1 MATMRTF
8 GRSFLPSRAWSI
20 LIGGAVALLALA
32 PQAQSPVR
40 TLVTGYIA
48 LSPGGGELTAVAVV
62 KPGRDIFLPNV
73 LVSLRDPAG
82 NAQIAGPGVTD
93 LSGRFT
99 VSVNGPARFQVCW
112 KTHGFI
118 DGCSKTIYSVST
130 RPVNISTLRITAART
145 QTTVPVIGKVLL
157 KDGSPTRFFEPL
169 ANINAFA
176 RVALV
181 DKGGKVMDEAYVNNF
196 GDYALPRVPTGQQ
209 VALRAV
215 IGKGVG
221 QQRLDPGPQ
230 GANLQAAPFH
240 IIDLAIANS
249 APRLDPLVALDSAGH
264 LVKVAK
270 PGSTV
275 TLTSRGTDPDGDKLR
290 YTWLVDD
297 GSGTLSAP
305 SGAKASWAIPNRAGL
320 FTVTLIADDGKGG

>member
-1 MATMRTF
+1 MRKL
-8 GRSFLPSRAWSI
+8 GRSILSSRAWSI
-20 LIGGAVALLALA
+20 LIGGAVALLALT

-48 LSPGGGELTAVAVV
+48 LSPGGGDQTALAVV
-62 KPGRDIFLPNV
+62 KRGRDIFLPDV
-73 LVSLRDPAG
+73 LVSLRDPSGTA
-82 NAQIAGPGVTD
+82 IFAGPGVTD

-99 VSVNGPARFQVCW
+99 VSINGPARFQVCW
-112 KTHGFI
+112 KTHGFV
-118 DGCSKTIYSVST
+118 DGCSKTIYSVSD
-130 RPVNISTLRITAART
+130 RPVNISTVRITAART

-157 KDGSPTRFFEPL
+157 RDGSPARFFEPL

-176 RVALV
+176 RIAVLDTS
-181 DKGGKVMDEAYVNNF
+181 DKVLGEAYVNNF

-215 IGKGVG
+215 IDKGVG

-230 GANLQAAPFH
+230 GANLQAAAFH

-249 APRLDPLVALDSAGH
+249 PPRLDPLVALDGAGH
-264 LVKVAK
+264 RVKVAK

-275 TLTSRGTDPDGDKLR
+275 TLASRGTALDN
-290 YTWLVDD
+290 YAFCV
-297 GSGTLSAP
+297 
-305 SGAKASWAIPNRAGL
+305 
-320 FTVTLIADDGKGG
+320 